1 MARKG
6 EGIGI
11 VEGWQGGL
19 GGEDFLRELVER
31 TVQQVLEAEMASFLG
46 AGSYERNGE
55 RRGWRNG
62 YKPRTLKT
70 RVGGL
75 ELMVPKDRDGE
86 FQTELFERYQRSE
99 KALVLAMLQMYVEGV
114 STRKVSA
121 ITEALC
127 GLEVSKSQVSAL
139 TAKLDAEVAAWRSR
153 PLTEEYPYLIFDA
166 RYEKV
171 RRGGAVVSQGV
182 LVAIGIS
189 AAGCREVLGCWV
201 AESESE
207 ASWGAVFAELK
218 QRGLSGVRYVVS
230 DDHAGMVKAI
240 GRHFQC
246 AVWQRCQGAFRAQR
260 AEPVRRAAASAGA
273 APDAFGDRSADARGR
288 QDRAGSGDRRVRE
301 EGPQGGAVAGGT
313 RRRDPGRIRSARG
326 APQTDADHQHAG
338 APEPGVETQDQS
350 GEGVSQRTVVP
361 AAGRGA
367 ADGDQSGV
375 DGQNLPEHG
384 GGDRDRTPSNRR
396 LRGPTRSGLRPPR
409 GRPLNQPEQATTT

>member
-1 MARKG
+1 M
-6 EGIGI
+6 
-11 VEGWQGGL
+11 EGWQGGL
-19 GGEDFLRELVER
+19 GGEDFLRGLVER
-31 TVQQVLEAEMASFLG
+31 VVPQVLEAEMTSFLG
-46 AGSYERNGE
+46 AGTYERTGE

-99 KALVLAMLQMYVEGV
+99 KAFVLAMVQMYLEGV

-139 TAKLDAEVAAWRSR
+139 TAKLDAEIAEWRMR

-171 RRGGAVVSQGV
+171 RRCGAVVSQGV

-207 ASWGAVFAELK
+207 ASWGAVFLELK
-218 QRGLSGVRYVVS
+218 QRGLRGMRYVVS

-240 GRHFQC
+240 GRHFQG
-246 AVWQRCQGAFRAQR
+246 AVWQRCQVHFVRNALSLCGVQQR
-260 AEPVRRAAASAGA
+260 PLVLRLMKTITESATREAAKAALAAAIVEFEKKAPKVARLLEEHGEEILGVYALPEAHRKRMRTTNMLERQNQELKRRTRVIRVFPHEQSCLRLVA
-273 APDAFGDRSADARGR
+273 ALLMETN
-288 QDRAGSGDRRVRE
+288 QE
-301 EGPQGGAVAGGT
+301 WM
-313 RRRDPGRIRSARG
+313 GRIYLSMEEAI
-326 APQTDADHQHAG
+326 AT
-338 APEPGVETQDQS
+338 EP
-350 GEGVSQRTVVP
+350 P
-361 AAGRGA
+361 AIA
-367 ADGDQSGV
+367 A
-375 DGQNLPEHG
+375 
-384 GGDRDRTPSNRR
+384 
-396 LRGPTRSGLRPPR
+396 
-409 GRPLNQPEQATTT
+409 

>member
-19 GGEDFLRELVER
+19 GGEDFLRGLVER
-31 TVQQVLEAEMASFLG
+31 VVQQVLEAEMTSFLG
-46 AGSYERNGE
+46 AGTYERNGE

-99 KALVLAMLQMYVEGV
+99 KALVLAMVQMYLEGV

-139 TAKLDAEVAAWRSR
+139 TAKLDAEIAEWRMR
-153 PLTEEYPYLIFDA
+153 PLTGEYPYLIFDA

-207 ASWGAVFAELK
+207 ASWGEVFAELK

-240 GRHFQC
+240 GRHFQG
-246 AVWQRCQGAFRAQR
+246 AVWQRCQVHFVRNALSLCGVAQR
-260 AEPVRRAAASAGA
+260 PLSA
-273 APDAFGDRSADARGR
+273 
-288 QDRAGSGDRRVRE
+288 
-301 EGPQGGAVAGGT
+301 
-313 RRRDPGRIRSARG
+313 
-326 APQTDADHQHAG
+326 
-338 APEPGVETQDQS
+338 
-350 GEGVSQRTVVP
+350 
-361 AAGRGA
+361 
-367 ADGDQSGV
+367 
-375 DGQNLPEHG
+375 
-384 GGDRDRTPSNRR
+384 
-396 LRGPTRSGLRPPR
+396 
-409 GRPLNQPEQATTT
+409 

>member
-1 MARKG
+1 
-6 EGIGI
+6 
-11 VEGWQGGL
+11 L
-19 GGEDFLRELVER
+19 GGEDFLRGLVER
-31 TVQQVLEAEMASFLG
+31 VVQQVLEAEMTSFLG
-46 AGSYERNGE
+46 AGTYERNGE

-99 KALVLAMLQMYVEGV
+99 KALVLAMVQMYLEGV

-139 TAKLDAEVAAWRSR
+139 TAKLDAEIAEWRMR

-171 RRGGAVVSQGV
+171 RRCGAVVSQGV

-207 ASWGAVFAELK
+207 ASWGEVFAELK

-240 GRHFQC
+240 GRHFQG
-246 AVWQRCQGAFRAQR
+246 AVWQRCQVHFVRNALSLCGVAQR
-260 AEPVRRAAASAGA
+260 PLVLSLMRSVTEAPTREAAKT
-273 APDAFGDRSADARGR
+273 AFGL
-288 QDRAGSGDRRVRE
+288 
-301 EGPQGGAVAGGT
+301 AVAELEKKAPKT
-313 RRRDPGRIRSARG
+313 ARLLEEHG
-326 APQTDADHQHAG
+326 
-338 APEPGVETQDQS
+338 EEILGVY
-350 GEGVSQRTVVP
+350 
-361 AAGRGA
+361 A
-367 ADGDQSGV
+367 
-375 DGQNLPEHG
+375 LPEAH
-384 GGDRDRTPSNRR
+384 RKRMRTTNMLERQNQELKRR
-396 LRGPTRSGLRPPR
+396 TRVVRIFPNEQSCLRLVSALLMETSQEWMGRVYLRMEEDT
-409 GRPLNQPEQATTT
+409 GTETHAQAA